1 MKNWLKKAWNWLLNR
16 TTIDEKVVEVV
27 KEVKE
32 DVAEVKTRAKKVV
45 KEAKE
50 VKEAVKKVVKESKDV
65 VDAAKGKP
73 TTKRK
78 PRRKPAAKRGS
89 GNASAGNVGKKTTK
103 GRSAGNGKST
113 SGKKSAGSVGK

>member
-1 MKNWLKKAWNWLLNR
+1 MKNWLKKTWNWLLGK

-27 KEVKE
+27 KEVKA
-32 DVAEVKTRAKKVV
+32 DVAEVKTRAKRVV

-50 VKEAVKKVVKESKDV
+50 VKAAVKNVVKETKDV

-73 TTKRK
+73 TAKRK

-89 GNASAGNVGKKTTK
+89 GNASAGNVGKK
-103 GRSAGNGKST
+103 
-113 SGKKSAGSVGK
+113 